1 MIIGSDGKKARMTA
15 AVDEVKSAAGGARPS
30 CSVPAAAAAPFDLE
44 IILINLNVYFLFEEK
59 ERIT

>member
-15 AVDEVKSAAGGARPS
+15 AVDEVKSAGGARPS

-44 IILINLNVYFLFEEK
+44 IIINK
-59 ERIT
+59 